1 MNELFCPSYSGE
13 CAGTLCFSEV
23 IIHCYREFFVYST
36 PFEVIPTYLSLV
48 VNYFEVGSVDV
59 VELGV
64 IEGLDTV
71 DD

>member
-1 MNELFCPSYSGE
+1 M
-13 CAGTLCFSEV
+13 
-23 IIHCYREFFVYST
+23 IIHCYRELFAYST
-36 PFEVIPTYLSLV
+36 PTEVIPAYLSLV

-64 IEGLDTV
+64 IEGLETV